1 MRKTVHLALNKYQV
15 VPPLLCDGPA
25 KNTPKAEI
33 DIDPARLFHHYYLD
47 TRGYAP
53 PNPDPAQFEYLS
65 LFLSC
70 AELRVRG
77 DGLGIGTAFRRSA
90 SNQLGQAFCR
100 WFLYEHLNITYFAH
114 MEDVLNRKA
123 HQNFGGHTIARTQ
136 KGDTPDYLCA
146 ENPYTVYIAE
156 AKGRTA
162 SISFGSAEFNKWR
175 KQFDRIEVRD
185 SASKL
190 RAVKGHIVA
199 TRFATESDGD
209 RIKSRLLAEDPASP
223 GDEPLLEAPG
233 LGSSVMAL
241 HYSDIAAKIRQPHLA
256 TSLALGVTVPDD
268 IQFPA
273 MVWEFVGPP
282 LHGKRFVGGY
292 FPGREGLDPVRVDL
306 DKGRVAFFNAN
317 PLRLDVAPAT
327 FFGLEETIFEGI
339 CTVARRGDQLASQLA
354 HLPDI
359 PFFDSAASVLR
370 DGSIIAPV
378 QYLNPVGVRIFR

>member
-1 MRKTVHLALNKYQV
+1 MRKTVHLALKDYNV
-15 VPPLLCDGPA
+15 VPSLLREDPA
-25 KNTPKAEI
+25 KNAPKAEI

-65 LFLSC
+65 LFLPC
-70 AELRVRG
+70 AELRARG
-77 DGLGIGTAFRRSA
+77 DGLGIGTAFRRST

-123 HQNFGGHTIARTQ
+123 HPNFGGHTIARTQ

-146 ENPYTVYIAE
+146 ENPLTIYIAE
-156 AKGRTA
+156 AKGRTD
-162 SISFGSAEFNKWR
+162 SISFGSAEFSKWR
-175 KQFDRIEVRD
+175 KQFDRIEVKDNGGNSR
-185 SASKL
+185 S
-190 RAVKGHIVA
+190 VKGHIVA
-199 TRFATESDGD
+199 TRFATEADSD
-209 RIKSRLLAEDPASP
+209 RIKSRLLAEDPTTP
-223 GDEPLLEAPG
+223 GDEPLREAPG
-233 LGSSVMAL
+233 LGSSVVAL

-256 TSLALGVTVPDD
+256 TSLALGVTVPDE

-292 FPGREGLDPVRVDL
+292 YPGREGLAPVRVDL
-306 DKGRVAFFNAN
+306 DNGRVAFFHAN

-327 FFGLEETIFEGI
+327 FFGLEETIFQGI
-339 CTVARRGDQLASQLA
+339 CALARRGDQFASQLA
-354 HLPDI
+354 RLPEI

-378 QYLNPVGVRIFR
+378 QYFNPIGGQIYR